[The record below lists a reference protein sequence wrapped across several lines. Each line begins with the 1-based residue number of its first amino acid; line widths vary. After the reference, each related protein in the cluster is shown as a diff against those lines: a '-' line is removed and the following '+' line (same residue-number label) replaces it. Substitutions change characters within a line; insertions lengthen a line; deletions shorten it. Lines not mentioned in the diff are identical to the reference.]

1 MENCINVIAGRPG
14 AGKTLWACREAARAA
29 EDINNTVIYIGHQEE
44 FDRVLRLS
52 SHHENIFFA
61 KPVGATNAI
70 QMATERALA
79 TKNSGEDVEA
89 QNNRKIVYLF
99 YDQCRY
105 DMFPGRR
112 EALEAAANAGVIVY
126 VMCQV
131 YAQIDK
137 NDLNWLMQKCNCF
150 VVSKGREPRPAT
162 EEEIKEKY
170 CG

>member
-1 MENCINVIAGRPG
+1 MENFINVIAGRPG
-14 AGKTLWACREAARAA
+14 AGKTLWACHEAARAA
-29 EDINNTVIYIGHQEE
+29 EDVNNTVIYIGHQEE
-44 FDRVLRLS
+44 FDRILRLS
-52 SHHENIFFA
+52 KHKENLFFA

-70 QMATERALA
+70 QMAIDKAKAEQA
-79 TKNSGEDVEA
+79 TGEDVES
-89 QNNRKIVYLF
+89 QNNRKIVFLF

-112 EALEAAANAGVIVY
+112 EALKEAVRAGVIVN
-126 VMCQV
+126 VLCQV

-137 NDLNWLMQKCNCF
+137 NDINWLTKNCNCY
-150 VVSKGREPRPAT
+150 VMSKGREPRPAT